1 MEDTYTFEYHD
12 DKIEEIE
19 RNLGIK
25 VEPSGLKIEGI
36 DHTVT
41 CENPSTTNNNTTVSN
56 EEETIMADTLREK
69 MEKAAK
75 AQKSNN
81 PVRIYKHWDEVDH
94 HQHKKA
100 VVTTCVVGG
109 AVAAATVTTCVLIH
123 KHHEDSYGGCNG
135 TSGEFNSA
143 F

>member
-1 MEDTYTFEYHD
+1 MEDTYTFNDYHD
-12 DKIEEIE
+12 EELE
-19 RNLGIK
+19 KLEKRLGIK
-25 VEPSGLKIEGI
+25 VEPCGLKIEGI
-36 DHTVT
+36 DTNT
-41 CENPSTTNNNTTVSN
+41 NTSTNNTN

-81 PVRIYKHWDEVDH
+81 PCRIFKHWDEVDH

-100 VVTTCVVGG
+100 VITTTAVGVG
-109 AVAAATVTTCVLIH
+109 VAAAVTTTCILVH
-123 KHHEDSYGGCNG
+123 KHHENESYGGCNG
-135 TSGEFNSA
+135 SSGEFNSA

>member
-1 MEDTYTFEYHD
+1 MEDTYTFNDYHD
-12 DKIEEIE
+12 EELE
-19 RNLGIK
+19 KLEKRLGIK
-25 VEPSGLKIEGI
+25 VEPCGLKIEGI
-36 DHTVT
+36 DTNT
-41 CENPSTTNNNTTVSN
+41 NTSTTNNTN

-123 KHHEDSYGGCNG
+123 KHHENESYGGCNG
-135 TSGEFNSA
+135 SSGEFNSA